1 MDAETLTRKYKGQL
15 VFIGGV
21 DTQQLLPFGAPHQ
34 VRTEVR
40 RLKALFG
47 PQYVVSPSHEAL
59 LPNVSVE
66 NLLAMVEAA
75 QEAAQE

>member
-1 MDAETLTRKYKGQL
+1 MVAAQVT
-15 VFIGGV
+15 
-21 DTQQLLPFGAPHQ
+21 LPFGTPDQ
-34 VRTEVR
+34 VRAEVR

-75 QEAAQE
+75 QE